1 MRIVDMFK
9 TIITVK
15 DPNLQEYA
23 LRDAWRRLN
32 SGVLEEHLLR
42 HLWKQFNF
50 SSKTFDFFIYLMQ
63 KFGLVCEKKTQMGD
77 ERVFYVLSRLKPERV
92 LSPPTENRNCA
103 VSIFHDFSG
112 YLPDDLFQRGVT
124 KFIEKFQVED
134 NEPKLSYEHVELY
147 IGKLHHVVLNVA
159 TIKNRRMF
167 QTTIIRLNIS
177 NADQLSRED
186 EPSPTVCKKVLDF
199 LKTGLKNFSQ
209 KGARGVGL
217 TMYIPCVCCPNGD
230 AHMHIVRTFDK
241 NVLPCGSRGME
252 MTRYNRLFGDSMPMQ
267 AVPPSHVAVNKPEAP
282 EDYVDDVTIETV
294 SEKIGLR
301 RKKFGVRLGL
311 SWSEVNKFNTHK
323 GEEAVKNMMWYW
335 RSKMQSRMQHQL
347 KSLCVALGHYGF
359 KTFADSLFKGDT
371 ESIVIEEQAEQDCF
385 SDQDLLF
392 ICDNLPI
399 GWRKL
404 ARQLGFEQAVI
415 DDIIT
420 YNHQW
425 ESDSN
430 MHMLAIWKMG
440 HSEKQMPIMIKALK
454 KTGFDQVAE
463 RVCERH
469 DYNDKAVYQ
478 NNCRPQVWVDDLI
491 ETSYMSLRTV

>member
-1 MRIVDMFK
+1 
-9 TIITVK
+9 
-15 DPNLQEYA
+15 
-23 LRDAWRRLN
+23 
-32 SGVLEEHLLR
+32 
-42 HLWKQFNF
+42 
-50 SSKTFDFFIYLMQ
+50 
-63 KFGLVCEKKTQMGD
+63 
-77 ERVFYVLSRLKPERV
+77 
-92 LSPPTENRNCA
+92 
-103 VSIFHDFSG
+103 
-112 YLPDDLFQRGVT
+112 
-124 KFIEKFQVED
+124 
-134 NEPKLSYEHVELY
+134 
-147 IGKLHHVVLNVA
+147 
-159 TIKNRRMF
+159 
-167 QTTIIRLNIS
+167 
-177 NADQLSRED
+177 
-186 EPSPTVCKKVLDF
+186 
-199 LKTGLKNFSQ
+199 
-209 KGARGVGL
+209 
-217 TMYIPCVCCPNGD
+217 MYIPCVCCPNGD

-241 NVLPCGSRGME
+241 NVLPCGSSGIE

-267 AVPPSHVAVNKPEAP
+267 AVPPSHVTVNKPEAP

-311 SWSEVNKFNTHK
+311 SWSEVNKFNTQK

-347 KSLCVALGHYGF
+347 KLLCVALRHYGF

-392 ICDNLPI
+392 ICDNLPV

-415 DDIIT
+415 DDIAT

-478 NNCRPQVWVDDLI
+478 NRCRPKGNWWYWPTWAVLLLGCILFVVFLTLAHTQDKMQNTLYTAVYVVGGI
-491 ETSYMSLRTV
+491 MSSISFLLLLSDKLKKYRKRRKSKEANRRYTHVLQKDI